1 MKNRIRVCIVGSGNW
16 GYQHARAFSARDD
29 VEIAGIFGRTRERTE
44 KRASA
49 FHTRAYLD
57 IDEMLD
63 TERPDL
69 VSVCLPALDTFE
81 PTLKIIRKGYPL
93 LVEKPLSYDLQSAR
107 TLIDEADRRD
117 LFFAI
122 DFEQKYSIPCTMA
135 KERILNGDL
144 GKLVYSNWRFGHG
157 WSGKMKHPY
166 TNLIEA
172 QCHGINLLE
181 SMVGRITDVY
191 SLMSDNGGRDSFS
204 SFTVGLRYEN
214 GAIGSFLGTMDANEY
229 NRLSQLIEIGGTDG
243 RILIEDNVRRFSF
256 QTTHVHTEEVWQAGF
271 FKDDERSFNHDLDL
285 YLEDMLRAFK
295 NGEEPPVHAR
305 EGLRALEIAYAAI
318 ESFNE
323 GKIVHV

>member
-1 MKNRIRVCIVGSGNW
+1 
-16 GYQHARAFSARDD
+16 
-29 VEIAGIFGRTRERTE
+29 
-44 KRASA
+44 
-49 FHTRAYLD
+49 
-57 IDEMLD
+57 
-63 TERPDL
+63 
-69 VSVCLPALDTFE
+69 
-81 PTLKIIRKGYPL
+81 
-93 LVEKPLSYDLQSAR
+93 
-107 TLIDEADRRD
+107 
-117 LFFAI
+117 
-122 DFEQKYSIPCTMA
+122 
-135 KERILNGDL
+135 
-144 GKLVYSNWRFGHG
+144 
-157 WSGKMKHPY
+157 MKHPY

-256 QTTHVHTEEVWQAGF
+256 QKTHVHTEEVWQAGF
-271 FKDDERSFNHDLDL
+271 FKDEERSFNHDIDL